1 MLLSNVFASI
11 LSWVLVLGLAGFC
24 VYEIIKLIQDIKN
37 RKKKKKEKEE

>member
-11 LSWVLVLGLAGFC
+11 LSWILVLGFAGVL
-24 VYEIIKLIQDIKN
+24 VYQFVKLIQDIRY